1 MNKYRYILFQR
12 YIKFDMLSQKHILK
26 LQYIRPAFVAKTLTK
41 CKSAQKI
48 EIFIITSDI
57 LEQAINL
64 TFTFIH
70 LLTDSSIDPVI
81 KERTTLVCPN
91 FSPTHFNT
99 LQDLPLGSRPNRFPI
114 KNFRSRV
121 HQGTIHILRN
131 HLQGGRGG
139 QKMPIFDYFQY

>member
-12 YIKFDMLSQKHILK
+12 YIKFDMFSQKHILK

-41 CKSAQKI
+41 CKSALKI

-91 FSPTHFNT
+91 FSPTLFNT
-99 LQDLPLGSRPNRFPI
+99 LQDLPLGSRPNQCIPQKYLTLFE
-114 KNFRSRV
+114 FY
-121 HQGTIHILRN
+121 TIICS
-131 HLQGGRGG
+131 QSYVSVVWGISEAFGGI
-139 QKMPIFDYFQY
+139 Q